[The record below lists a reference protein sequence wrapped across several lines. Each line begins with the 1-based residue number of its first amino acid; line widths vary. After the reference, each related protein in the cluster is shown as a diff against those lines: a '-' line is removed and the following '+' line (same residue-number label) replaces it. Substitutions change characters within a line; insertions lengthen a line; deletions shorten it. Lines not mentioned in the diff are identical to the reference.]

1 MVKCRCSLVYA
12 LAEHDRA
19 PTADFPKQPAVRARE
34 KSLLPGIN
42 FIGIMR
48 CYSALGYI
56 VHEFVQAASTISDF
70 IRLFNILVLFI
81 FQGVG
86 WSIPVLEK
94 ILSAVKKQLAI
105 DNCCDQLRAILKLK
119 RLLHLRNIEEDKESF
134 PEVRSVFC
142 TARRRRKKQKKWMHV
157 CSF

>member
-1 MVKCRCSLVYA
+1 M
-12 LAEHDRA
+12 
-19 PTADFPKQPAVRARE
+19 
-34 KSLLPGIN
+34 
-42 FIGIMR
+42 
-48 CYSALGYI
+48 
-56 VHEFVQAASTISDF
+56 QAASTISDF

-142 TARRRRKKQKKWMHV
+142 TARRRRKKQKKLMHV